1 MNAEEVN
8 QHIKEL
14 EKLRRD
20 TRRFR
25 LLTLIALIVIVFA
38 GVSAIIESLYSL
50 TLAGKRQNEFVSHLG
65 DNLQRDVMPG
75 LQKIAGRSFDRLK
88 PAVEVEWQKL
98 NARAPEVANTALKE
112 LNIMGDELSAHAEKI
127 LDHTVGVTLQKR
139 NDKLRSLYPGV
150 YDKQVP
156 VLLDNLVLEAQDQL
170 ARSSEKIFNPHLNS
184 IQSILASLEK
194 IQKTE
199 PIDARKEIDVW
210 QVTFLFV
217 DVFVQE
223 FKDLSVTDT
232 LKPKE
237 TKI

>member
-1 MNAEEVN
+1 MNADEVN

-25 LLTLIALIVIVFA
+25 LLTLIALIAIVFA

-50 TLAGKRQNEFVSHLG
+50 TLAGKRQNEFISQLG
-65 DNLQRDVMPG
+65 NKLQQDVVPA

-98 NARAPEVANTALKE
+98 NARAPEIANTALKE
-112 LNIMGDELSAHAEKI
+112 LNIMGDELTTNAEQI

-139 NDKLRSLYPGV
+139 DEKLRKLYPGV

-156 VLLDNLVLEAQDQL
+156 VLLDNLVLEAQEQL
-170 ARSSEKIFNPHLNS
+170 ARSGEKIFNPHLNS
-184 IQSILASLEK
+184 IQSILASLDK

-199 PIDARKEIDVW
+199 PVDARKEIDVW

-232 LKPKE
+232 LKTKE